1 MITLI
6 SSGCCLS
13 GGVYEAG
20 WIHQKSHKENLPNT
34 RFCLEGRF
42 KGWEVWSV
50 FPLPPARSCLQQEAG
65 LTRCSLSVRAGN
77 TMMIV
82 MEYMGNGVLDS
93 FLRVS
98 AVEPVRTTGLCHL
111 LGFNRHRSA
120 LAFPPL
126 YLFIYFICRN
136 TRDSSH
142 PPSSSPCCRGLPL
155 A

>member
-1 MITLI
+1 M
-6 SSGCCLS
+6 
-13 GGVYEAG
+13 
-20 WIHQKSHKENLPNT
+20 
-34 RFCLEGRF
+34 
-42 KGWEVWSV
+42 
-50 FPLPPARSCLQQEAG
+50 
-65 LTRCSLSVRAGN
+65 RCSLSVHAGN

-98 AVEPVRTTGLCHL
+98 AVEPVGTAGLCHPP
-111 LGFNRHRSA
+111 GFHRHRSA

-126 YLFIYFICRN
+126 YLFIYFLCRN
-136 TRDSSH
+136 MRDSSH